1 MHRHAER
8 RHLPY
13 PPEAVFDLV
22 ADVRRYPEF
31 LPWLLAARIYNE
43 RPDGFDADLIVGFKF
58 YKERFTSRVHLE
70 RPRRI
75 FVDYIK
81 GPLKYLYNEWRFAPA
96 DDGGTIVD
104 FNVEFAFRSPV
115 FERLVGA
122 VFTEAVHRM
131 VAAFEARA
139 RQIYGVPSNG
149 ASGSPA
155 VSSAKGS

>member
-31 LPWLLAARIYNE
+31 LPWLLAARVYNE
-43 RPDGFDADLIVGFKF
+43 RPEGFDADLVVGFKF

-70 RPRRI
+70 RPHRI

-81 GPLKYLYNEWRFAPA
+81 GPLKYLHNEWRFTPA

-104 FNVEFAFRSPV
+104 FRVEFAFRSPV

-139 RQIYGVPSNG
+139 RQVYG
-149 ASGSPA
+149 A
-155 VSSAKGS
+155 VSSGGSDSRVVSPAKGS